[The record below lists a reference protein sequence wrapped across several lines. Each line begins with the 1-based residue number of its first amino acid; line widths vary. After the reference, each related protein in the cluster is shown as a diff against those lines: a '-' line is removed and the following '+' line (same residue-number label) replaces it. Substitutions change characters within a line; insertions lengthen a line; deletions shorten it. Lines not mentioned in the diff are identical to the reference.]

1 LRIFSRGGKRSEK
14 LKRVVVDPWLYFAVK
29 YREIEMVY

>member
-14 LKRVVVDPWLYFAVK
+14 LERVVVGPWLYFTVK
-29 YREIEMVY
+29 YRETEMVY